1 MSPISLFRPVRR
13 PRTVLLLLAT
23 AGLLVTGVAGNAVA
37 TDPYVGGQAATRVS
51 QLPPV
56 AAGPA
61 VERATQAGRSLGL
74 PTAAR
79 RTVERV
85 DDLRAAVAFDEVTDL
100 DSRGRPSAVL
110 RFGTDGRLVAVLRL
124 GWEPGHGRA
133 LTTDVDA
140 TAAALGFAQAVG
152 IKPVDPAVARDDGA
166 SGWSVVWERVVDGVP
181 VPGDGVRVQLWRD
194 GSFHSLSRTEHDLA
208 DRPATLLEVSVAQA
222 TVTRLLDTWIPA
234 ERRADVR
241 IDGVALA
248 WMASN
253 DTFEPDR
260 PDAPS
265 AMRHLAWVVQV
276 RSDGPFAEVLRGVDV
291 SIDAADGSV
300 LGGDVLR

>member
-13 PRTVLLLLAT
+13 RRTTLLFLAT
-23 AGLLVTGVAGNAVA
+23 AGLLVTGVAGNAAA

-56 AAGPA
+56 AAAPA
-61 VERATQAGRSLGL
+61 LERASQAGRSLGL
-74 PTAAR
+74 STAAR

-85 DDLRAAVAFDEVTDL
+85 DDRRAAVTYDEVTDL
-100 DSRGRPSAVL
+100 DARGRPSAVL
-110 RFGTDGRLVAVLRL
+110 RFGIGGQLVAALRL
-124 GWEPGHGRA
+124 GWEPGHGRP
-133 LTTDVDA
+133 LTSDVEA
-140 TAAALGFAQAVG
+140 TAAALGFARGVG
-152 IKPVDPAVARDDGA
+152 IDPVDAAVARDDGA
-166 SGWSVVWERVVDGVP
+166 SGWSVAWERVVDGVP
-181 VPGDGVRVQLWRD
+181 VPGDGVRVQIWRD
-194 GSFHSLSRTEHDLA
+194 GSFHSLSRAEHELA
-208 DRPATLLEVSVAQA
+208 DRPATLLEASVAQA
-222 TVTRLLDTWIPA
+222 TVTRLLDGWIPA

-253 DTFEPDR
+253 DTFEPNR

-265 AMRHLAWVVQV
+265 AVRHLAWVVQV

>member
-1 MSPISLFRPVRR
+1 MSPISLVRPVRR
-13 PRTVLLLLAT
+13 PRTVLFFLAA
-23 AGLLVTGVAGNAVA
+23 AGLLATGVAGSAVA

-51 QLPPV
+51 QLVPN

-61 VERATQAGRSLGL
+61 FERAAQAGRSLGL

-85 DDLRAAVAFDEVTDL
+85 DDLRAAVTFDEVTDL
-100 DSRGRPSAVL
+100 DAKGRPSAVL
-110 RFGTDGRLVAVLRL
+110 RFGTDGRLVAAVRL
-124 GWEPGHGRA
+124 GWEPGRGRPLA
-133 LTTDVDA
+133 SDIDA
-140 TAAALGFAQAVG
+140 TTAALGFARAAG
-152 IKPVDPAVARDDGA
+152 IEPADAAVARDDGA
-166 SGWSVVWERVVDGVP
+166 SGWSVAWDRFIDGVP

-194 GSFHSLSRTEHDLA
+194 GSFHSLSRAEHELSA
-208 DRPATLLEVSVAQA
+208 RPATLLEASVAQA

-241 IDGVALA
+241 IDGVTLA

-265 AMRHLAWVVQV
+265 AVRHLAWVVQV
-276 RSDGPFAEVLRGVDV
+276 RSEGPFAEVLRGVDV